1 MKRLILPQLLKWQ
14 SNTHRMPLIIKGV
27 RQCGKT
33 YLLKEFGREHFA
45 QMHYFNFE
53 QDNRLASVFEGTLT
67 PERILFELNF
77 LSDMPIDPNTD
88 LIIFDEIQACPRALT
103 SLKYF
108 CEDLPQAAICAA
120 GSLLGLHLSNGS
132 FPVGKVEFLHLHPM
146 NFQEFLLAIGQI
158 KLFDFIMNPEINVPV
173 PESIHQLLWE
183 HLKIYYVVGG
193 MPAAIN
199 TYIEF
204 QEKPFIAF
212 EHVRDRQ
219 QDLITAYLADIAKH
233 AGKINAMHIDRIWQS
248 VPAQLARAQDNRTN
262 KFKFKGIV
270 PGVDRY
276 QRMADAIDWLC
287 AAELVIKVPIVETAR
302 LPLTSHA
309 VDNRFKLYMN
319 DVGLLGALSQL
330 PVKSILDQDYGSYK
344 GYYAENY
351 VAQALICAD
360 NKSLYAWEDGRAEV
374 EFLRMVGNEII
385 PIEVKSGKVTKAQSL
400 QAYSMKYQPSY
411 RIIYSAKPGDISDNL
426 TQHYPLY
433 MAGLKH
439 DIN

>member
-1 MKRLILPQLLKWQ
+1 MKRQIMSQLLDWKARK
-14 SNTHRMPLIIKGV
+14 NRIPLIIKGV

-33 YLLKEFGREHFA
+33 YVLKEFGKNEFPNV
-45 QMHYFNFE
+45 HYFNFE
-53 QDNRLASVFEGTLT
+53 QDNRLALVFEGALE
-67 PERILFELNF
+67 PQRILFELNF
-77 LSDMPIDPNTD
+77 LVGTPINPGTD
-88 LIIFDEIQACPRALT
+88 LIVFDEIQACTRALT
-103 SLKYF
+103 ALKYF
-108 CEDLPQAAICAA
+108 CEDMPEAAICAA
-120 GSLLGLHLSNGS
+120 GSLLGLHLNDGS

-146 NFQEFLLAIGQI
+146 SFEEFLLAIGQV
-158 KLFDFIMNPEINVPV
+158 KLFDFIMDPEFKVPV
-173 PESIHQLLWE
+173 PESIHLLLWE
-183 HLKIYYVVGG
+183 HLKTYYVVGG

-204 QEKPFIAF
+204 QENPFIAF
-212 EHVRDRQ
+212 EHVRNRQ

-233 AGKINAMHIDRIWQS
+233 AGKVNAMHIDRIWQS

-262 KFKFKGIV
+262 KFKFKGIL

-330 PVKSILDQDYGSYK
+330 PVKSILDQDYGTYK

-374 EFLRMVGNEII
+374 EFLRILGGEVI
-385 PIEVKSGKVTKAQSL
+385 PVEVKSGKVTKAQSL
-400 QAYSMKYQPSY
+400 QAYSDRYHPPY
-411 RIIYSAKPGDISDNL
+411 RIIYSAKSGGISVDGVH
-426 TQHYPLY
+426 HYPIYL
-433 MAGLKH
+433 AGLQPDKR
-439 DIN
+439 